1 MFGWVIL
8 AGAMA
13 EMTAL
18 DQFDFHDRL
27 EGTRGA
33 VVVLFA
39 APGCASCRHW
49 KGFLS
54 DYATAHTDLGL
65 YQVNVQQDM
74 ALAHEF
80 GVFHLPAVYL
90 YLDGRFHCEL
100 QTEARHE
107 AFDLALHEALQAPPQ
122 EAP

>member
-1 MFGWVIL
+1 
-8 AGAMA
+8 MA
-13 EMTAL
+13 DMTSL

-27 EGTRGA
+27 EESRGP
-33 VVVLFA
+33 VVVVFVT
-39 APGCASCRHW
+39 PGCASCRHW
-49 KGFLS
+49 KRFLL
-54 DYATAHTDLGL
+54 DYARTHPGLAL

-74 ALAHEF
+74 ALVHEF

-100 QTEARHE
+100 QSEARRDR
-107 AFDLALHEALQAPPQ
+107 FDAALNEALQAPSQ

>member
-1 MFGWVIL
+1 
-8 AGAMA
+8 MA
-13 EMTAL
+13 EMTSL

-27 EGTRGA
+27 EETRGP
-33 VVVLFA
+33 VVVLFT
-39 APGCASCRHW
+39 APGCSSCRHW
-49 KGFLS
+49 KRFLL
-54 DYATAHTDLGL
+54 DYAHKHTGLTL

-100 QTEARHE
+100 QSEARRE
-107 AFDLALHEALQAPPQ
+107 RFDMTLNQALLAPPQ

>member
-1 MFGWVIL
+1 
-8 AGAMA
+8 MA
-13 EMTAL
+13 DMTAL
-18 DQFDFHDRL
+18 DQFDFHGRL
-27 EGTRGA
+27 EDTRGA

-39 APGCASCRHW
+39 APACASCRHW
-49 KGFLS
+49 KRFLL
-54 DYATAHTDLGL
+54 DYAGTHTGLAL

-100 QTEARHE
+100 QSEARPE
-107 AFDLALHEALQAPPQ
+107 LFDAALHEALQAPPQ

>member
-1 MFGWVIL
+1 MVD
-8 AGAMA
+8 
-13 EMTAL
+13 MTAL

-27 EGTRGA
+27 GGTRGA
-33 VVVLFA
+33 VVVLFV

-49 KGFLS
+49 KRFLL
-54 DYATAHTDLGL
+54 DYASTRSDLGL

-100 QTEARHE
+100 QSEARRE
-107 AFDLALHEALQAPPQ
+107 RFDVALQEALLAPSR

>member
-1 MFGWVIL
+1 L
-8 AGAMA
+8 
-13 EMTAL
+13 L
-18 DQFDFHDRL
+18 
-27 EGTRGA
+27 
-33 VVVLFA
+33 
-39 APGCASCRHW
+39 
-49 KGFLS
+49 
-54 DYATAHTDLGL
+54 DYACAHTGPAL

-100 QTEARHE
+100 QSEARRDRFE
-107 AFDLALHEALQAPPQ
+107 VALHEALQAPPQ

>member
-1 MFGWVIL
+1 
-8 AGAMA
+8 
-13 EMTAL
+13 MTAL
-18 DQFDFHDRL
+18 DQFDFHGRL
-27 EGTRGA
+27 EDTRGA

-49 KGFLS
+49 KRF
-54 DYATAHTDLGL
+54 
-65 YQVNVQQDM
+65 VQQDM

-100 QTEARHE
+100 QSEARPDR
-107 AFDLALHEALQAPPQ
+107 FDVALHEALQAPPQ